1 MFVPATAVAGP
12 LFTIETS
19 AFALTVVI
27 TVELLLFEFGS
38 ELDDVAVAVLVST
51 VPFGMV
57 DCGRTVMVN
66 CALCGLP
73 RSGMVQATSWPP
85 VHVAAG
91 PVFCTTETKVRPDGS
106 VSLKETSV
114 AASGPLFD
122 SVTM

>member
-38 ELDDVAVAVLVST
+38 ELDDVAVA
-51 VPFGMV
+51 
-57 DCGRTVMVN
+57 VMVN

-114 AASGPLFD
+114 AASGD
-122 SVTM
+122 RKSVV